1 MGLLEKALQYY
12 SLVAEKKTARFLA
25 HAAMYSASRESA
37 EPLELQEVG
46 VTGIPSRAGRS
57 VLDPHGLLAK
67 AERFYIEGTR
77 EGLFTQAQRFGAAHV
92 PRGMKVGKVGLL
104 CKALQL
110 REELELVPDESLLTE
125 EEVLPEV
132 EIIPKE
138 KAPVEETFPAEE
150 EAPIEEEEPVEVPS
164 RERIEE
170 PVREEVPAGVSTAGE
185 EPSAGKRAAA
195 ETAPAEVAEP
205 WIPIPILESLL
216 EQNDSMGILDRFTGL
231 VSGEGFDTFC
241 TAMLQALIY
250 LARGKSGILVT
261 LQRRGYREESL
272 LVPDAMR
279 EDPKGGRRKKISYG
293 KTSKL
298 IRHLQENPDEA
309 VTSRSLKDEKVLE
322 ESTALELYEPWTIVP
337 IAVGEHLYGFF
348 LIGNHPKRPAVSE
361 ERLLYLT
368 KLSAFHI
375 APWVVERNSGEQI
388 DALNDKKDELSS
400 LLQLYDFSVLT
411 SFSIQEILNHI
422 AEQFEI
428 GAAVVATGWDDKGSP
443 QVRAAVGLSERG
455 VKRYRVSKS
464 DRTIKAVIRE
474 GEPDIPEDLEK
485 RLNGFLKEDREA
497 VNTAVIVPIQFCGTT
512 LGVMIVHRM
521 KGVTTRITGRDRAA
535 LQQIGRSLVP
545 YVIYDRMINLEP
557 YEVFEELL
565 EREAARARKQRSSL
579 HVVAF
584 RVKNYKA
591 IIKEKSFDHYR
602 KLLERFSDLIRGK
615 VGEQG
620 VVHTV
625 SLNKVVFL
633 LVMKDADEATHL
645 VVEAKS
651 AVGELLQKEKAKL
664 PLSLQPFRTTYPNES
679 KSVAE
684 ILQLIE

>member
-37 EPLELQEVG
+37 EPLEFQEVG

-57 VLDPHGLLAK
+57 ALEPHGLLAK
-67 AERFYIEGTR
+67 AERFYVEGTR
-77 EGLFTQAQRFGAAHV
+77 EGLFTQAQRFGVAHV

-104 CKALQL
+104 QKAIRL

-132 EIIPKE
+132 EIIPEE
-138 KAPVEETFPAEE
+138 KVPVEETVPAEVQAPVEELE
-150 EAPIEEEEPVEVPS
+150 IEEGEPVEVIS
-164 RERIEE
+164 REGIEE
-170 PVREEVPAGVSTAGE
+170 QVREKVPAGVSPAGE

-195 ETAPAEVAEP
+195 GIAPAEVAEP
-205 WIPIPILESLL
+205 WIPSQILESLL
-216 EQNDSMGILDRFTGL
+216 EQKDSMGILERFTGL
-231 VSGEGFDTFC
+231 VSGEGFETLC

-250 LARGKSGILVT
+250 LATGKSGILVT
-261 LQRRGYREESL
+261 LQRRGYREESS
-272 LVPDAMR
+272 LVPDDMH

-298 IRHLQENPDEA
+298 IRHLQENPDEV
-309 VTSRSLKDEKVLE
+309 VTSRTLKDERVLE
-322 ESTALELYEPWTIVP
+322 NCAALELYEPWTILP
-337 IAVGEHLYGFF
+337 LAVGEQLYGFF
-348 LIGNHPKRPAVSE
+348 LIGNHPNRPAVSGD
-361 ERLLYLT
+361 RLLYLT

-388 DALNDKKDELSS
+388 DALNDKNDELSS

-422 AEQFEI
+422 AGQFEI
-428 GAAVVATGWDDKGSP
+428 GAAVVLAGFDVKGSP
-443 QVRAAVGLSERG
+443 QVRAVVGLSERG
-455 VKRYRVSKS
+455 ARRYRVSKS
-464 DRTIKAVIRE
+464 DRMIKAVIRE

-535 LQQIGRSLVP
+535 LQQIGRS
-545 YVIYDRMINLEP
+545 
-557 YEVFEELL
+557 
-565 EREAARARKQRSSL
+565 
-579 HVVAF
+579 H
-584 RVKNYKA
+584 
-591 IIKEKSFDHYR
+591 
-602 KLLERFSDLIRGK
+602 
-615 VGEQG
+615 
-620 VVHTV
+620 
-625 SLNKVVFL
+625 
-633 LVMKDADEATHL
+633 
-645 VVEAKS
+645 
-651 AVGELLQKEKAKL
+651 
-664 PLSLQPFRTTYPNES
+664 NES
-679 KSVAE
+679 SGLA
-684 ILQLIE
+684 